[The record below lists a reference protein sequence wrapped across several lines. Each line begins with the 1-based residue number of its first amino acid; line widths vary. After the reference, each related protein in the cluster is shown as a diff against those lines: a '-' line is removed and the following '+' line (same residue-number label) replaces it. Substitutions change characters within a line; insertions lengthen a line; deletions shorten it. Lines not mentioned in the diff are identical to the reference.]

1 MQLTKVER
9 YMSALWQTGTTPYD
23 GFLGAYNLGVW
34 GVSVSGKAAL
44 EQGLLVSG
52 SVLTRTP
59 QWTMAT
65 VRNPRAENFV
75 KWYDT
80 PSLWGFGDENLGM
93 SKGLYNSVM
102 HACAV
107 LGINPEGGLTSS
119 EVARVRLYIKQ
130 HIGLDW
136 NGVLG
141 GDEDLFADIATKSEV
156 QWKMDQV
163 GAWTQLVNRW
173 QAVIAQSRYLVDI
186 TSLSA
191 PVSGSEAQIGICRG
205 ISTCLKRWIL
215 NARQNPG
222 AAPFLMIRLMFGM
235 SATQIPKNPTNWEE
249 FYNELQS
256 TLKPLRPHIARVVQA
271 GAQAPVVLYGS
282 DMGRKP
288 ANFNHSKIVAGD
300 GQYAVV
306 GGHNMCEEVSSNRA
320 PCIHDITCEVT
331 GPGARTANAF
341 ATSLFLKAAESG
353 RLWLH
358 RFSWQ
363 KNSFE
368 DLSTEATKRWAPKNW
383 WAYELGDQKEV
394 AGVLRNQYWYYPM
407 ETLPAVAAHD
417 PPPGSVPATAI
428 MGIGRWGDT
437 KVFGVD
443 CTGGLKLNTAITANH
458 ACQYASDYLKRH
470 MINDTKN
477 TIIRMSQQDL
487 VNAGKFGGMQA
498 SKHTICEILGK
509 RLLKTPRGT
518 AIQVVVSSRFTQNSE
533 GLAYSYGDGPRE
545 AAERISDTVVNVPQE
560 SEDIDDLPPRLQ
572 ILDLDAQPGS
582 APTHAIVRRSDPS
595 FCTVAPLAFCEARGT
610 TRDRGSYVWPDA
622 QYVNSMMGGLYA
634 NGRYWNKA
642 DGRELRFGPG
652 NHAKVMC
659 VSEGD
664 DDSTALVMIGS
675 DNMYPSPLS
684 EFNFVIEGTEAI
696 RAFRRQYWDRLWGY
710 SARLG
715 FTVAPDGN
723 IT

>member
-1 MQLTKVER
+1 MQLTKIER
-9 YMSALWQTGTTPYD
+9 YMSALWQTGTAPYD

-34 GVSVSGKAAL
+34 GVSVSGKPAL

-52 SVLTRTP
+52 RILTRMP
-59 QWTMAT
+59 QWTLAT
-65 VRNPRAENFV
+65 LRNPRAENYV

-80 PSLWGFGDENLGM
+80 PAIWGFGDESLGM
-93 SKGLYNSVM
+93 SQGLYTSVM
-102 HACAV
+102 YACGV
-107 LGINPEGGLTSS
+107 LGINPDDGLDTH
-119 EVARVRLYIKQ
+119 EVARVRGYLQ
-130 HIGLDW
+130 HHFGMTW
-136 NGVLG
+136 NGVIG
-141 GDEDLFADIATKSEV
+141 GDEDPFSEIATTSEV

-163 GAWTQLVNRW
+163 GAWTKLVERW
-173 QAVIAQSRYLVDI
+173 RAVIAQSRQLVDI

-191 PVSGSEAQIGICRG
+191 PVSGSEAQVGICQG
-205 ISTCLKRWIL
+205 IYACIRQWIL
-215 NARQNPG
+215 TARANPA
-222 AAPFLMIRLMFGM
+222 AAPRLMIRLMFGM
-235 SATQIPKNPTNWEE
+235 SATKIPKNPTNWNE
-249 FYNELQS
+249 FYAKLQS
-256 TLKPLRPHIARVVQA
+256 TLRPLRAYITYLVQA
-271 GAQAPVVLYGS
+271 GATAPVVLYGS

-320 PCIHDITCEVT
+320 PVIHDITCEVT

-341 ATSLFLKAAESG
+341 ACSLWLKAAESG
-353 RLWLH
+353 RLWIH
-358 RFSWQ
+358 RFNWQ

-368 DLSTEATKRWAPKNW
+368 DLSNAATKLWAPNNYW
-383 WAYELGDQKEV
+383 YYELGSQSEV
-394 AGVLRNQYWYYPM
+394 PGVLQNQYWYYPM
-407 ETLPAVAAHD
+407 ETLPVTAAVA
-417 PPPGSVPATAI
+417 PPVGSVPATAV

-443 CTGGLKLNTAITANH
+443 CTGGLKLDTSIPPQH
-458 ACQYASDYLKRH
+458 ASHYASDILKRH
-470 MINDTKN
+470 MIMDAKN

-498 SKHTICEILGK
+498 SKHTICEMLGK

-545 AAERISDTVVNVPQE
+545 AAERISDTVVGANQQ
-560 SEDIDDLPPRLQ
+560 SSDINNLPPRLQ
-572 ILDLDAQPGS
+572 ALELSAQPGS
-582 APTHAIVRRSDPS
+582 APIHAILQRSDPS
-595 FCTVAPLAFCEARGT
+595 FCTVAPLTFCEARGA

-622 QYVNSMMGGLYA
+622 KYVNSMMGGLYA
-634 NGRYWNKA
+634 NGRYWNDE
-642 DGRELRFGPG
+642 DGEELKFGPG

-659 VSEGD
+659 VSEGE

-715 FTVAPDGN
+715 FTIANDG
-723 IT
+723 TVT

>member
-1 MQLTKVER
+1 MQLTKIER
-9 YMSALWQTGTTPYD
+9 YMSALWQTGTAPYD

-34 GVSVSGKAAL
+34 GVSVSGKPAL

-52 SVLTRTP
+52 SVLTRQP
-59 QWTMAT
+59 QWTMGT
-65 VRNPRAENFV
+65 VRNPRAENYV

-80 PSLWGFGDENLGM
+80 PAIWGFGDDTLGM
-93 SKGLYNSVM
+93 GKGLYNSVM
-102 HACAV
+102 HACGV
-107 LGINPEGGLTSS
+107 LGIDPAAGLGSS
-119 EVARVRLYIKQ
+119 EVARIRSYLRQ
-130 HIGLDW
+130 HFGLNW

-141 GDEDLFADIATKSEV
+141 GDEDPFSDIATTSEV

-163 GAWTQLVNRW
+163 GAWTHLVSRW
-173 QAVIAQSRYLVDI
+173 QAVIAQSRQLVDI

-191 PVSGSEAQIGICRG
+191 PVSGSEAQIGICQG
-205 ISTCLKRWIL
+205 ISACLRRWIVT
-215 NARQNPG
+215 ARQNPG
-222 AAPFLMIRLMFGM
+222 AAPYLMIRLMFGM
-235 SATQIPKNPTNWEE
+235 SATKIPKNPTNWEE
-249 FYNELQS
+249 FYNELQN
-256 TLKPLRPHIARVVQA
+256 TLKPLRPHIARLVQA
-271 GAQAPVVLYGS
+271 GARSPVVLYGS

-341 ATSLFLKAAESG
+341 AGSLWLKAAESG

-358 RFSWQ
+358 RFSWA

-368 DLSTEATKRWAPKNW
+368 DLSTDSTKRWAPKNY
-383 WAYELGDQKEV
+383 WAYELGDQAEV
-394 AGVLRNQYWYYPM
+394 AGVLRNQYWFYPM
-407 ETLPAVAAHD
+407 ETLPAVAELD
-417 PPPGSVPATAI
+417 PPAGSVPATAV

-443 CTGGLKLNTAITANH
+443 CTGGLKLNTAIPAQH

-477 TIIRMSQQDL
+477 TVIRMSQQDL

-545 AAERISDTVVNVPQE
+545 AAERISDTVVGAEQE
-560 SEDIDDLPPRLQ
+560 SSDIDDLPARLQ
-572 ILDLDAQPGS
+572 ALELDAQPGS
-582 APTHAIVRRSDPS
+582 APIHAIIQRRDPS
-595 FCTVAPLAFCEARGT
+595 FCTVAPLTFCEARGA

-622 QYVNSMMGGLYA
+622 KYVNSMMGGLYA
-634 NGRYWNKA
+634 NGRYWNDD
-642 DGRELRFGPG
+642 DGEELRFGPG

-664 DDSTALVMIGS
+664 DDSSALVMIGS

-715 FTVAPDGN
+715 FTVAPDG
-723 IT
+723 TVT